1 MTVRSIELIKYK
13 REVVSTS
20 YACRSVVL
28 APSVLYMHTP
38 MLIASAIELT
48 FLQAT
53 PGDVVNEA
61 EIGSIT
67 LPAMVNVIP
76 PQASLAFDVVVS
88 LSVTGGTATSKD
100 NSTDM

>member
-1 MTVRSIELIKYK
+1 
-13 REVVSTS
+13 
-20 YACRSVVL
+20 
-28 APSVLYMHTP
+28 MHTP

-53 PGDVVNEA
+53 SGDVNEA

-67 LPAMVNVIP
+67 LPAMVNIIP
-76 PQASLAFDVVVS
+76 PQASLPFDVVVS

>member
-1 MTVRSIELIKYK
+1 
-13 REVVSTS
+13 
-20 YACRSVVL
+20 
-28 APSVLYMHTP
+28 MHTP

-76 PQASLAFDVVVS
+76 PQAFLTFDVVVS

-100 NSTDM
+100 NSTYM

>member
-1 MTVRSIELIKYK
+1 M
-13 REVVSTS
+13 
-20 YACRSVVL
+20 L

-61 EIGSIT
+61 EIDSIT
-67 LPAMVNVIP
+67 VPAIVNVIP
-76 PQASLAFDVVVS
+76 LQASLPFDVVVS
-88 LSVTGGTATSKD
+88 LSVTGGTATGKD